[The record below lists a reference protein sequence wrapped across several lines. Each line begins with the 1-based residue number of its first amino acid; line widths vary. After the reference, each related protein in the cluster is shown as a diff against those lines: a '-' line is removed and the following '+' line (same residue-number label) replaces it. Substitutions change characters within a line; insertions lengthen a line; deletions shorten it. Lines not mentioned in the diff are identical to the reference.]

1 MADPRIVYYKRIN
14 PYDLGEVARV
24 SREYREGRCGPRFN
38 EPYIPPR
45 PPQDRT
51 TSAVPGDSDEPADKT
66 KP

>member
-1 MADPRIVYYKRIN
+1 MADPRIAYKSFN

-24 SREYREGRCGPRFN
+24 SREYRDGRLGPRSS

-45 PPQDRT
+45 PPQNDT
-51 TSAVPGDSDEPADKT
+51 PSATPGNLDQATDKT